1 MGILINKDRCLYCAA
16 CVSVCPVDAIE
27 LRETRIMAFNDVC
40 INCTACV
47 RVCPVA
53 CITIDK

>member
-1 MGILINKDRCLYCAA
+1 MDVIFDG
-16 CVSVCPVDAIE
+16 DAIE

-53 CITIDK
+53 CITIDKELKTNTPR